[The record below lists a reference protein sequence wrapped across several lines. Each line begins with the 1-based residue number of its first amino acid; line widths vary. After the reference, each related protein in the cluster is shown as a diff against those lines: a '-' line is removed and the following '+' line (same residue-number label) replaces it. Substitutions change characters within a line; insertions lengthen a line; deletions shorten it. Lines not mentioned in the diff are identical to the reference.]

1 VGAWRGVFY
10 HKNLAGGVIALAVIF
25 AVDMISR
32 EKRWLAGGAFLL
44 LAATALALTGSRTSA
59 VASLLAVIV
68 LLGFRGANALA
79 GDDGT
84 KRVLLHL
91 AIGTAVLSLSAAAW
105 FLSGAASYVADP
117 EAFTGRGVLWRE
129 VHTLISS
136 RPLTGWGFESV
147 FQAGDSS
154 PLAQRGGSLWV
165 RAAPHGHNGFL
176 DLLVSI
182 GAVGTLLFAW
192 CFLVQ
197 PFRNL
202 ARLPYELQR
211 QWSPIIGSLMC
222 FALVHSLMEGRMLAG
237 DSLKYIIFVLLLGLT
252 VRLARTV
259 RD

>member
-1 VGAWRGVFY
+1 
-10 HKNLAGGVIALAVIF
+10 
-25 AVDMISR
+25 
-32 EKRWLAGGAFLL
+32 
-44 LAATALALTGSRTSA
+44 